1 MFTQKDLKRI
11 DRNYFRVIS
20 AGCYGVTLQSK
31 NTMHCW
37 YIANEDLGYFESCR
51 IWHTHH
57 EGTAMHEHGH
67 GRTLQSCIPQIIS
80 HDAYQLR
87 KDAKKRRI
95 AKDRRRLQRS
105 LEADSL
111 EATFS

>member
-1 MFTQKDLKRI
+1 MFTQKDLNHI
-11 DRNYFRVIS
+11 DRSYFRVIS
-20 AGCYGVTLQSK
+20 AGCYGVALQSK
-31 NTMHCW
+31 NTRHCW
-37 YIANEDLGYFESCR
+37 YIANEDLGYLESCR

-67 GRTLQSCIPQIIS
+67 GRTLQSCIRQIIS
-80 HDAYQLR
+80 HDEYQLR